1 MATVRIVLEAG
12 QSNAAPT
19 GEIQSWESLYPY
31 LAIRNPTAD
40 PEKAPVVFQGAYGD
54 LFPVTGSFPG
64 GWVADASGAE
74 TTGQMQLANCTGQA
88 IQLIRKAIF
97 YNPSAAHLTYDNYAT
112 EYPGKFRL
120 RDATQYPSKIE
131 TTLFSQVGDAA
142 SVATLNSI
150 SSGTFTT
157 NANHGF
163 AVDDYVTFG
172 TINPAGVDGGVV
184 FGDRTYQVAS
194 VLSGTTFALKEWPS
208 GVTVTG
214 GTGASLNIIVAKV
227 FPFEITRTRTGSQ
240 HTAVPV
246 GLISRT
252 AGFPYVL
259 TVDPPLLPPPE
270 PGEVFEHEHV
280 LLQDAATAASPM
292 RLNHQYGGFVDAGS
306 VFDVSKNCAVNIG
319 YEDRGTGAPATYRLS
334 TRETLVR
341 PGMAMRLA
349 LNPTY
354 IYREGIS
361 YSTSAGSATLT
372 AGADTTDLQVGQRI
386 YWTDNFG
393 GSGSSSGISS
403 GYYYV
408 KTKVSE
414 TEIEISAT
422 PGGSVVAAT
431 TGTTFTNR
439 IANALPT
446 NLDTLFLYVTRI
458 VDDATELTYSL
469 GSSLVVASS
478 NVFDTQGVN
487 HLLVE
492 GEKVRV
498 TGTGTAPTGLTY
510 GSTYYVKQ
518 GANPDEFKLTK
529 ALRQR
534 YAVAVAS
541 PNFTSLY
548 EEDFYVGQPVYMSED
563 GDDVPGGFTPGA
575 TYYVASVIIP
585 PLASGVATITLS
597 DTVGGAPINVSS
609 LPVNA
614 LAATG
619 GDPIAVT
626 ASSGSGSITFTRLD
640 GRVSFYVSDS
650 PGGPELTNLEGETIN
665 SRGLVIDRTES
676 FSGYLN
682 GTQIR
687 CVSGTAANVGKSV
700 PLKHTEFDP
709 SGGLQIAQIH
719 IASSWPSAPQAGDK
733 FVIEPPPVNGEAVP
747 FDQWCK
753 LLPWSPFE
761 GRHGG
766 RDAIRSVTFASVN
779 GESFA
784 TAGGPVYRNA
794 SVRFYST
801 GILPNGIE
809 PGKTYYVTDS
819 DEDSNTFYY
828 SETYGGS
835 RVAQAVDETQTGSHY
850 MVVVDGWDRI
860 NPFPPGFNYAGQQVI
875 PSAYQVD
882 RGASIYPFNRISS
895 GTTVTLRMALHYG
908 EPVLH
913 VNLGFGSTSIGHKEI
928 GVRTEKGF
936 SWWDPKRQT
945 SWAKGEPDGCFA
957 RMQAILAGVKRAL
970 DEQGDTGRV
979 EMISWLQGEE
989 DGLFSDLAADYAANL
1004 KRLKT
1009 DLRQAVVDAGL
1020 YSGKPEQIPFIH
1032 PKIKLS
1038 KGAWPYGETIN
1049 AAIVQVADDDVYS
1062 RYVEVEDLPMMSDL
1076 DPNNDDKYHFA
1087 GSSYDT
1093 LGKRIFAAWEDLQ
1106 ATSGYTELQVCNLAL
1121 ANLGEPA
1128 TITSISPPDGSREAA
1143 LCAQFFAFARDQLLE
1158 KHAWDFALRSKTLT
1172 VRAESPRVDWKYAYD
1187 YPSDVVSVLAVVRS
1201 DVDYNYKTMG
1211 TTGQQPYSVE
1221 LDANGKRMLLT
1232 DQQNALLLYVA
1243 KVEDST
1249 KWSSLFV
1256 RALSWQL
1263 AAHLAGPVLKG
1274 EEGMKMVGMCE
1285 QMAERTFRQ
1294 ATKHDSDHK
1303 RDVDVNDHVP
1313 VWQRHRSNRGYR
1325 F

>member
-54 LFPVTGSFPG
+54 LFTVTGSFPG
-64 GWVADASGAE
+64 GWIADASGAE
-74 TTGQMQLANCTGQA
+74 TTGQMQLANCTSQA
-88 IQLIRKAIF
+88 IQLIRKAVF
-97 YNPSAAHLTYDNYAT
+97 YNPSASHLTYDNSAT

-120 RDATQYPSKIE
+120 RDATQYSSKIE
-131 TTLFSQVGDAA
+131 TTLFSQVGGSS
-142 SVATLNSI
+142 SVATLTSI

-157 NANHGF
+157 SAAHGF
-163 AVDDYVTFG
+163 VEGDYVTFG
-172 TINPAGVDGGVV
+172 TIDPAGVDGGVV
-184 FGDRTYQVAS
+184 FGDRTYQVLAGAT
-194 VLSGTTFALKEWPS
+194 GTTFQLTEWPS
-208 GVTVTG
+208 GDAVTG
-214 GTGASLNIIVAKV
+214 GSGTSLSIRVAKV

-240 HTAVPV
+240 HTAIPV

-252 AGFPYVL
+252 AGFPYTL

-280 LLQDAATAASPM
+280 LLQDAADVSSPM

-306 VFDVSKNCAVNIG
+306 GFDVSKNCAVNIG
-319 YEDRGTGAPATYRLS
+319 YEARGANAPATYRLS
-334 TRETLVR
+334 TRETVVR

-354 IYREGIS
+354 FFREGIAYTTVS
-361 YSTSAGSATLT
+361 DSPVITVNGPSTTE
-372 AGADTTDLQVGQRI
+372 LQVGQRI
-386 YWTDNFG
+386 YWTDNPNPTQ
-393 GSGSSSGISS
+393 SAPASDIPS

-408 KTKVSE
+408 VSTPGE
-414 TEIEISAT
+414 TQIEISDEL
-422 PGGSVVAAT
+422 GGDPIDAPS
-431 TGTTFTNR
+431 TGNGT

-458 VDDATELTYSL
+458 VDEATELTYSL

-478 NVFDTQGVN
+478 TVFDTQGVN

-510 GSTYYVKQ
+510 GDTYYVGQ
-518 GANPDEFKLTK
+518 RASPNEFTLTK

-534 YAVAVAS
+534 YQVATGSATFS
-541 PNFTSLY
+541 ALY

-563 GDDVPGGFTPGA
+563 LDDVPGGFNSGQV
-575 TYYVASVIIP
+575 YYVVSVAP
-585 PLASGVATITLS
+585 PAGIGIADITLS
-597 DTVGGAPINVSS
+597 STVGGNPINVTA
-609 LPVNA
+609 LPANA

-626 ASSGSGSITFTRLD
+626 AASGSGSITFTRLD

-650 PGGPELTNLEGETIN
+650 PGGPELTHLENEKIN

-687 CVSGTAANVGKSV
+687 CVSGTAANVGKAV
-700 PLKHTEFDP
+700 PLKHAEYDP
-709 SGGLQIAQIH
+709 SNGLQISQVH
-719 IASSWPSAPQAGDK
+719 LASSWPSAPQAGDK

-766 RDAIRSVTFASVN
+766 RDAIRSVTFASVD
-779 GESFA
+779 GDSFA
-784 TAGGPVYRNA
+784 TSGGPVYRNA
-794 SVRFYST
+794 AIRFYST

-809 PGKTYYVTDS
+809 PNTTYYVTDS
-819 DEDSNTFYY
+819 DPDSNTFYY

-835 RVAQAVDETQTGSHY
+835 RVAQAVDELQTGSHY
-850 MVVVDGWDRI
+850 VVIVDGWNRV

-882 RGASIYPFNRISS
+882 RGSSIYSFNRISS

-957 RMQAILAGVKRAL
+957 RMLAVLAGVKRAL
-970 DEQGDTGRV
+970 DEQGDTGHV

-989 DGLFSDLAADYAANL
+989 DGLFSDLSADYAANL
-1004 KRLKT
+1004 KRFKA

-1038 KGAWPYGETIN
+1038 KGAWPYGEAVN
-1049 AAIVQVADDDVYS
+1049 AAIVQVADEDVYS

-1076 DPNNDDKYHFA
+1076 DANNDDKYHFA

-1106 ATSGYTELQVCNLAL
+1106 ATSGYTEIQVCNLAL

-1128 TITSISPPDGSREAA
+1128 TISSISPPDGSREAA
-1143 LCAQFFAFARDQLLE
+1143 LCAQFFAFARDQMLE

-1187 YPSDVVSVLAVVRS
+1187 YPSDVVSVLAVIRS

-1232 DQQNALLLYVA
+1232 DQQDALLLYVA

-1263 AAHLAGPVLKG
+1263 ASHLAGPVLKG

-1313 VWQRHRSNRGYR
+1313 AWQRHRSNRGYR